1 MCRTHLDGWRLSED
15 VDLLVDE
22 PGRARDALDAL
33 PETLRREF
41 PDLELRW
48 SRDGETWVAVLTTN
62 GMAVHVHVVPRDP
75 DYRRYPTA
83 RTPVVLRYE
92 DLPSTVEIDCPTRAG
107 AAAMK
112 LAAWADRAAAR
123 DLCDL
128 YGLEKIGALSAEA
141 MRIVADAARPVGP
154 LDFAD
159 RRRPSDEAWQAQ
171 LAHQM
176 AQPPEVSLAFTTVRD
191 AVVALTQEP

>member
-1 MCRTHLDGWRLSED
+1 
-15 VDLLVDE
+15 
-22 PGRARDALDAL
+22 
-33 PETLRREF
+33 
-41 PDLELRW
+41 
-48 SRDGETWVAVLTTN
+48 
-62 GMAVHVHVVPRDP
+62 
-75 DYRRYPTA
+75 
-83 RTPVVLRYE
+83 
-92 DLPSTVEIDCPTRAG
+92 
-107 AAAMK
+107 MK

-159 RRRPSDEAWQAQ
+159 RRRPSDEAWQAE

-191 AVVALTQEP
+191 AVVALTRGS